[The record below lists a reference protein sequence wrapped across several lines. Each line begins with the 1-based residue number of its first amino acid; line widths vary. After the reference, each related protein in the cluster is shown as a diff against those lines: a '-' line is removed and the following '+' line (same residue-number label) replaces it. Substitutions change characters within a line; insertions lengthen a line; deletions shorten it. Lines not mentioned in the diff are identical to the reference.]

1 MKKIILLFAVSTF
14 LYSCSENNSGKNSA
28 TVLDSLPVAE
38 VLSESYELEGLYAS
52 SFIID
57 CAKDEKIALMQ
68 GNEKL
73 DSLYKVLLPKAY
85 QGQSIYVKLKGT
97 RLSKDGKTI
106 GFMATEVVAAEQKN
120 QKNTCYAYDFW
131 CLGNE
136 PFWNVQISEKENLI
150 DFFNPMEEK
159 LIHFVYSKPEEKGN
173 SKIYTAENKADGHK
187 IIVTITNGKCSDGMS
202 EREYPC
208 SSKVV
213 LDGTTYTG
221 CAVNSPQNT

>member
-1 MKKIILLFAVSTF
+1 MKKIILLFSISTF
-14 LYSCSENNSGKNSA
+14 LFSCSGNHSDTNSA

-38 VLSESYELEGLYAS
+38 VVSQSYELEGLYAS

-57 CAKDEKIALMQ
+57 CAKNEKIALMQ

-85 QGQSIYVKLKGT
+85 QGQTIYVKLKGT
-97 RLSKDGKTI
+97 LLSKDGKTI
-106 GFMATEVVAAEQKN
+106 GFMANEVIAAEQKN
-120 QKNTCYAYDFW
+120 QKNTCCAYDYW

-136 PFWNVQISEKENLI
+136 PFWNVQVSEKENLI
-150 DFFNPMEEK
+150 DFFSPLEEK
-159 LIHFVYSKPEEKGN
+159 QYHFVYTKPEEKGK
-173 SKIYTAENKADGHK
+173 SKIYTSENTVDGHK
-187 IIVTITNGKCSDGMS
+187 IKVTITTGNCSDGMS
-202 EREYPC
+202 EREYPY

-221 CAVNSPQNT
+221 CAVSPLENK